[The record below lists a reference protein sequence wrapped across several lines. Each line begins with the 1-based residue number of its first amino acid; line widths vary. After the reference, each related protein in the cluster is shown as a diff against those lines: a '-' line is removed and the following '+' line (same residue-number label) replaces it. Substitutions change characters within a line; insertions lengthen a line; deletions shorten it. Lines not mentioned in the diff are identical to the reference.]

1 MLNSMFSKKQT
12 FLKALILYFIEKHS
26 DWLKSEI
33 KILWKTDIITQTTK
47 KNVLPF
53 AYKQGLERTFVY
65 IFNLVYQLLCKY

>member
-1 MLNSMFSKKQT
+1 MFSKKQT

-33 KILWKTDIITQTTK
+33 KILSKNKYIITQTTK
-47 KNVLPF
+47 MNVLTF
-53 AYKQGLERTFVY
+53 AYKQGLERTFVH